1 MNTCNGAFDS
11 EPAGLSHLPLQSVPV
26 TASPL
31 KMRSS
36 PYTQTP
42 GVMKPPVFEP
52 INSIKLSERWFPKGR
67 KFGLYECGGRV
78 APNVTSIL
86 GWKFPF
92 DKAKWKK
99 SEPDIDHDAVTR
111 ESAKRG
117 TAVHLAMEK
126 WLQSQDHTPVE
137 EHLKWINPL
146 QSLVS
151 RASKT
156 LAVEVPL
163 HYSINGVGAYAGSCD
178 GVMLVNGD
186 VVLIDY
192 KTKRHGKNVLPKFC
206 EQQRLQLA
214 AYSLAIS
221 HLYEDQLPSPV
232 TRTSLLFAHPEDGKP
247 VTVVSTQ
254 GNLLLEYQQ
263 KWLDLLGEWYEVH
276 GEQVADEQTI
286 FDQQLELSM

>member
-1 MNTCNGAFDS
+1 MH
-11 EPAGLSHLPLQSVPV
+11 PLPF
-26 TASPL
+26 
-31 KMRSS
+31 
-36 PYTQTP
+36 TQIS

-52 INSIKLSERWFPKGR
+52 ITPIKVSERWFPKGR
-67 KFGLYECGGRV
+67 RFGLYEFGGRV

-92 DKAKWKK
+92 NKAKWKK

-126 WLQSQDHTPVE
+126 WLQSEDHTPVE
-137 EHLKWINPL
+137 EHLQWINPL

-178 GVMLVNGD
+178 GVMMVNGD

-192 KTKRHGKNVLPKFC
+192 KTKRHGKYVHQKYC
-206 EQQRLQLA
+206 ERERLQLA

-221 HLYEDQLPSPV
+221 HLYEDQLPSAV
-232 TRTSLLFAHPEDGKP
+232 TRTSLLYAHPEDGKP

-276 GEQVADEQTI
+276 GDQVADEQVI
-286 FDQQLELSM
+286 YDEQLSFNLVKA

>member
-1 MNTCNGAFDS
+1 MDGSRFSPISS
-11 EPAGLSHLPLQSVPV
+11 EMQ
-26 TASPL
+26 
-31 KMRSS
+31 
-36 PYTQTP
+36 
-42 GVMKPPVFEP
+42 PPVFEP
-52 INSIKLSERWFPKGR
+52 ITPKQVSERWFPKGR
-67 KFGLYECGGRV
+67 SFGLYESGGRV

-86 GWKFPF
+86 GWRFPF
-92 DKAKWKK
+92 DKSRWKK

-111 ESAKRG
+111 ESAQRG

-126 WLQSQDHTPVE
+126 WLQSHEHTPVE
-137 EHLKWINPL
+137 EHLQWINPL

-151 RASKT
+151 RATKT
-156 LAVEVPL
+156 LAVEIPL
-163 HYSINGVGAYAGSCD
+163 HYSIAGVGSYAGSCD
-178 GVMLVNGD
+178 GLMLVKGD

-192 KTKRHGKNVLPKFC
+192 KTKRPGKFVSPKYC

-221 HLYEDQLPSPV
+221 DMYLDQLPAPI
-232 TRTSLLFAHPEDGKP
+232 TRTSLLFAHPEEGKP

-276 GEQVADEQTI
+276 GEQVADEQSA
-286 FDQQLELSM
+286 FELAS

>member
-1 MNTCNGAFDS
+1 M
-11 EPAGLSHLPLQSVPV
+11 PATSNPV
-26 TASPL
+26 KIHRPPNA
-31 KMRSS
+31 
-36 PYTQTP
+36 QTS
-42 GVMKPPVFEP
+42 GVIQPPVFEP
-52 INSIKLSERWFPKGR
+52 ITPIKVSERWFPKGR
-67 KFGLYECGGRV
+67 KFGLYERGGRV

-126 WLQSQDHTPVE
+126 WLQSQDHAPVE
-137 EHLKWINPL
+137 EHLQWINPL

-163 HYSINGVGAYAGSCD
+163 HHSINGVGGYAGSCD
-178 GVMLVNGD
+178 GLMLVNED

-206 EQQRLQLA
+206 EQQRL
-214 AYSLAIS
+214 
-221 HLYEDQLPSPV
+221 
-232 TRTSLLFAHPEDGKP
+232 
-247 VTVVSTQ
+247 
-254 GNLLLEYQQ
+254 
-263 KWLDLLGEWYEVH
+263 
-276 GEQVADEQTI
+276 
-286 FDQQLELSM
+286 

>member
-1 MNTCNGAFDS
+1 M
-11 EPAGLSHLPLQSVPV
+11 PLVSNRV
-26 TASPL
+26 TMSL
-31 KMRSS
+31 
-36 PYTQTP
+36 TP
-42 GVMKPPVFEP
+42 HTKTSGVMKPPVFEP
-52 INSIKLSERWFPKGR
+52 ITPIKVSERWFPKGR

-86 GWKFPF
+86 SWKFPF

-99 SEPDIDHDAVTR
+99 SEPDIDHDALTR

-126 WLQSQDHTPVE
+126 WLQSEDHTPLE
-137 EHLKWINPL
+137 EHLQWINPL

-151 RASKT
+151 RATKT

-163 HYSINGVGAYAGSCD
+163 HYSIDGVGAYAGSCD

-192 KTKRHGKNVLPKFC
+192 KTKRHGKNVFPKYC

-221 HLYEDQLPSPV
+221 HLYEDQLPSQV
-232 TRTSLLFAHPEDGKP
+232 NRTSLLYAHPEDGKP
-247 VTVVSTQ
+247 VTVVSTE
-254 GNLLLEYQQ
+254 GNLLREYQK

-276 GEQVADEQTI
+276 GEQVADEQ
-286 FDQQLELSM
+286 LSFNLSYS